1 MRDIR
6 NEFDN
11 AVYALRGALKAA
23 IDDPTFDR
31 NSLQEMWRHYQ
42 GVQTIAEG
50 LPDTSQSAY
59 NFDSSSLY
67 PEEFD
72 YPSPTVQAAQGN
84 VEINTGFGQ
93 DVITFS

>member
-1 MRDIR
+1 MRDVR

-23 IDDPTFDR
+23 IDDPTFNR

-50 LPDTSQSAY
+50 IPDASESAY

-67 PEEFD
+67 PDEF
-72 YPSPTVQAAQGN
+72 PVNAAQGN
-84 VEINTGFGQ
+84 IEINTGFGQ

>member
-1 MRDIR
+1 MRNVR

-50 LPDTSQSAY
+50 ISDASQSAY
-59 NFDSSSLY
+59 DFDNTSLY
-67 PEEFD
+67 PVEF
-72 YPSPTVQAAQGN
+72 TGVNAAQGN

>member
-1 MRDIR
+1 MRNVR

-50 LPDTSQSAY
+50 IPDASESAL

-67 PEEFD
+67 PEEF
-72 YPSPTVQAAQGN
+72 TVNAAQN

>member
-1 MRDIR
+1 MRNVR

-23 IDDPTFDR
+23 IDDPTFNR
-31 NSLQEMWRHYQ
+31 NNLQEMWRHYQ

-50 LPDTSQSAY
+50 IPDASESAY

-67 PEEFD
+67 PDEF
-72 YPSPTVQAAQGN
+72 PVNAAAGN